1 MTHIWRLNKYL
12 PERKG
17 MPCQILARGRMNS
30 ILVEFQDGARFI
42 TNRYAVRK
50 ALPEGV
56 WPC

>member
-12 PERKG
+12 PGRRG

-50 ALPEGV
+50 AQREGV
-56 WPC
+56 RSC